1 MTATRASQQALGPD
15 TERWERP
22 RHCGAAGFAGFQE
35 LGSAMTTN
43 EQWQQRSRGTAV
55 PCYGDDRIAL
65 VRGEGCRVWDAD
77 GREYLD
83 LLAGIAVACL
93 GHAHPVIRDA
103 LADQAVR
110 LVHCS
115 NKFIIPAQV
124 ELAEWLCAR
133 SFAERV
139 FFTNSG
145 TEAMEAALKLARR
158 VAHDR
163 GEHERVEII
172 SFAGSFHG
180 RTYGAVS
187 ATAQAKYQKGF
198 EPLVPGFVHLP
209 FEDAEALD
217 KAVGKRT
224 AAVVLEPIQGE
235 GGVRPFSTEFL
246 QLVRRLCCERGAL
259 LICDEIQCGMGR
271 TGRLLGCEHANI
283 VPDVVTLAKA
293 LGGGVPIGA
302 MLTTA
307 QWGDHLTTGIH
318 GTTYGGNPLV
328 CATALAV
335 CRYIEAEGLIPRA
348 AEVGEYFRSRLLEL
362 CARHGRAL
370 EVRGRGLMIGL
381 GMTDGAQALY
391 KHLLRHG
398 VIVNA
403 VGDTTIR
410 ILPPLIVAL
419 PEIDVAV
426 ERMEEWFVGEGARR
440 QAAQRA

>member
-1 MTATRASQQALGPD
+1 M
-15 TERWERP
+15 
-22 RHCGAAGFAGFQE
+22 GA
-35 LGSAMTTN
+35 TTN
-43 EQWQQRSRGTAV
+43 QEWRQRSQGSAV
-55 PCYGDDRIAL
+55 PCYGDERVAL

-77 GREYLD
+77 GRAYLD
-83 LLAGIAVACL
+83 LLAGIAVNCL

-103 LADQAVR
+103 LTEQAGR

-115 NKFIIPAQV
+115 NKFIVPAQV

-145 TEAMEAALKLARR
+145 TEAMEAALKLVRR

-163 GEHERVEII
+163 GEHERIEII

-198 EPLVPGFVHLP
+198 EPLLPGMVHVP
-209 FEDAEALD
+209 FEDAAALD
-217 KAVGKRT
+217 KALTART

-235 GGVRPFSTEFL
+235 GGVRPFSTEFM
-246 QLVRRLCCERGAL
+246 QRVRRWCSERGAL
-259 LICDEIQCGMGR
+259 LICDEIQSGMGR
-271 TGRLLGCEHANI
+271 TGCLFGFEHSRI
-283 VPDVVTLAKA
+283 TPDVVTVAKA

-302 MLTTA
+302 MLTTG
-307 QWGDHLTTGIH
+307 QWGDHFTNGIH
-318 GTTYGGNPLV
+318 GTTFGGNPLM

-335 CRYIEAEGLIPRA
+335 CRYIEQEGLIQRV
-348 AEVGEYFRSRLLEL
+348 AETGEYFRARLQNL
-362 CARHGRAL
+362 CAKYPRAT

-381 GMTDGAQALY
+381 GLKDGAGELY
-391 KHLLRHG
+391 KYLFKHG

-410 ILPPLIVAL
+410 IVPPYILSRAEVDEAVAQM
-419 PEIDVAV
+419 DG
-426 ERMEEWFVGEGARR
+426 WFAGR
-440 QAAQRA
+440 